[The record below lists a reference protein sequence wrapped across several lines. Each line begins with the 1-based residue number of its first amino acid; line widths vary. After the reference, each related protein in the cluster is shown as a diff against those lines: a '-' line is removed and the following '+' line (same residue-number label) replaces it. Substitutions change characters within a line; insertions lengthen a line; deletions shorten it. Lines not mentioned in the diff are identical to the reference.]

1 MSPLSPSLGGIPV
14 KWRKMSETGTGAFR
28 NRIPTQLRRSLPL
41 YAVVVVLFFIMFNA
55 HVFTLSSSTSS
66 ITNHQITQ
74 KALQS
79 DEYGFP
85 KKIWQSWKVDPY
97 NMATR
102 DLDTAKTWTTK
113 NPGYRY
119 EVLTDYNDMVY
130 VESQYGPSSSINRP
144 DIIDFYKSVNISI
157 IKADLLRYLIMY
169 AEGGVYADIDVEDL
183 RPIKRFVPERYW
195 DSLSEIDMVVGIEI
209 DQPEFK
215 DHPILG
221 SKCMSFCQWTFMC
234 KPRLPVMLNLVENI
248 MAWLNGLASQQK
260 VHLSELQLDFDE
272 VISGTGPSAFT
283 IALLKEMNR
292 IKPPSMASKEITW
305 DNFHAM
311 DESKVV
317 SRVLVLDVE
326 AFAAGQGH
334 SDSGNHNAR
343 GALVKHHYHA
353 SNWPSKHPRYAHP
366 VYGEVERCNWD
377 LACVE
382 KWDKDV
388 EAYKSLSIEKQNK
401 LKEWRRLE
409 LERERERQLKEQ
421 EQAIKLEQLGEAVR
435 KAEEE
440 QKRRDELEREMRE
453 RMRVED
459 QALKPLHPEEHG
471 AEEKK
476 QEGEGLIMF
485 GGRPVPGQTLPKGEK
500 ETEGDDGNSD
510 GKKQEVKK
518 EEGQE
523 GQGKNGKQPVFGQPA
538 PEKGPFGG
546 L

>member
-1 MSPLSPSLGGIPV
+1 
-14 KWRKMSETGTGAFR
+14 MSETGTLGAFR
-28 NRIPTQLRRSLPL
+28 NRIPTQLRRALPL
-41 YAVVVVLFFIMFNA
+41 YAVGIILFIFMLNA
-55 HVFTLSSSTSS
+55 HVFTLSSSSSS
-66 ITNHQITQ
+66 IISHQSTQ
-74 KALQS
+74 KALKGYS
-79 DEYGFP
+79 ADEHGFP

-130 VESQYGPSSSINRP
+130 VEEQYGPHSTINRP
-144 DIIDFYKSVNISI
+144 DIIEFYKSVNISI

-195 DSLSEIDMVVGIEI
+195 DSLAEIDMVVGIEI

-248 MAWLNGLASQQK
+248 MAWLNGLATQQG

-292 IKPPSMASKEITW
+292 ISSASPSAKSNGQKEITW

-382 KWDKDV
+382 KWDRDV
-388 EAYKSLSIEKQNK
+388 EAYKSLSIEEQNK
-401 LKEWRRLE
+401 LKEWRRVE

-440 QKRRDELEREMRE
+440 QKRRDELEREMAE
-453 RMRVED
+453 RKKVED
-459 QALKPLHPEEHG
+459 QALKPLHPGEHG

-485 GGRPVPGQTLPKGEK
+485 GGRPVPGQNLPLKV
-500 ETEGDDGNSD
+500 D
-510 GKKQEVKK
+510 
-518 EEGQE
+518 EEGMKTDEKKVAPE
-523 GQGKNGKQPVFGQPA
+523 GQPAFGQPA

>member
-1 MSPLSPSLGGIPV
+1 
-14 KWRKMSETGTGAFR
+14 MSETGTGAFR

-41 YAVVVVLFFIMFNA
+41 YALVVVVFFFMFNA
-55 HVFTLSSSTSS
+55 HVFTLSSSANS
-66 ITNHQITQ
+66 IMSHQSTQ
-74 KALQS
+74 KALSGSSQN
-79 DEYGFP
+79 EHGFP

-119 EVLTDYNDMVY
+119 EVLTDANDMVY
-130 VESQYGPSSSINRP
+130 VEEQYGPHGINRP
-144 DIIDFYKSVNISI
+144 DIIDFYRSVNISI

-248 MAWLNGLASQQK
+248 MAWLTGLATKQQ

-377 LACVE
+377 LACVQ
-382 KWDKDV
+382 KWDHDV
-388 EAYKSLSIEKQNK
+388 EAYKTLSIEEQNK
-401 LKEWRRLE
+401 LKEWRKLE
-409 LERERERQLKEQ
+409 LEKQREQQLKEQ

-435 KAEEE
+435 KAEAE
-440 QKRRDELEREMRE
+440 QKAREQMEREMKE
-453 RMRVED
+453 RIKVED
-459 QALKPLHPEEHG
+459 QALKPLHPDQAG

-476 QEGEGLIMF
+476 EGEGLIMF
-485 GGRPVPGQTLPKGEK
+485 GGRPVPGQQVPQADAEEK
-500 ETEGDDGNSD
+500 EEKKDG
-510 GKKQEVKK
+510 Q
-518 EEGQE
+518 Q
-523 GQGKNGKQPVFGQPA
+523 QPAFGQPA

>member
-1 MSPLSPSLGGIPV
+1 
-14 KWRKMSETGTGAFR
+14 MSETGAFR

-41 YAVVVVLFFIMFNA
+41 CAVVVVLFFFMLNT
-55 HVFTLSSSTSS
+55 HVSTLSPSASS
-66 ITNHQITQ
+66 IINGQQPDH
-74 KALQS
+74 
-79 DEYGFP
+79 GFP

-97 NMATR
+97 NMVAR
-102 DLDTAKTWTTK
+102 DLNTAKTWTTK
-113 NPGYRY
+113 NPGHRY
-119 EVLTDYNDMVY
+119 EVLTDNNDMVY
-130 VESQYGPSSSINRP
+130 VEEQYGPQWINRP
-144 DIIDFYKSVNISI
+144 DIIDFYRSVNISI

-209 DQPEFK
+209 DQPEFR

-248 MAWLNGLASQQK
+248 MTWLNSLASKQR

-292 IKPPSMASKEITW
+292 ISSGGKEITW

-366 VYGEVERCNWD
+366 VYGEVEKCNWD

-382 KWDKDV
+382 KWDHDV
-388 EAYKSLSIEKQNK
+388 EAYKSLSIEEQNK
-401 LKEWRRLE
+401 IKELRRIE
-409 LERERERQLKEQ
+409 LEKQREQQLKDQ
-421 EQAIKLEQLGEAVR
+421 EQAIKLEQFGEAVR

-440 QKRRDELEREMRE
+440 QKRRDELEREMKE

-459 QALKPLHPEEHG
+459 QALKPLHPEQAG
-471 AEEKK
+471 AEKK
-476 QEGEGLIMF
+476 EGEGLI
-485 GGRPVPGQTLPKGEK
+485 
-500 ETEGDDGNSD
+500 
-510 GKKQEVKK
+510 
-518 EEGQE
+518 
-523 GQGKNGKQPVFGQPA
+523 
-538 PEKGPFGG
+538 
-546 L
+546 